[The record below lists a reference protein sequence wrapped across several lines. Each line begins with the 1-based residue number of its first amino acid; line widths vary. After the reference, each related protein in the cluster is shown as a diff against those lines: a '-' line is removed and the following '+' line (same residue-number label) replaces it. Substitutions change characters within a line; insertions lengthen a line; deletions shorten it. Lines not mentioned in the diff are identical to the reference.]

1 MAKEELT
8 RLSAKDKGTIRKVLF
23 LITDGSQSLGKG
35 IVNQAV
41 VAKEIRSL
49 GVRIIVVGIGS
60 NIKAKELEAIAG
72 GPANVYLASQF
83 TQLLSEKSLQKL
95 SNMGCRAGLCNF
107 IHS

>member
-8 RLSAKDKGTIRKVLF
+8 RLNSKDKGARRKVLF

-41 VAKEIRSL
+41 VSKEIRSL
-49 GVRIIVVGIGS
+49 GVRIIVIGIGS

-72 GPANVYLASQF
+72 GPANVHLASQF

-95 SNMGCRAGLCNF
+95 SNVGCRAGLRDF